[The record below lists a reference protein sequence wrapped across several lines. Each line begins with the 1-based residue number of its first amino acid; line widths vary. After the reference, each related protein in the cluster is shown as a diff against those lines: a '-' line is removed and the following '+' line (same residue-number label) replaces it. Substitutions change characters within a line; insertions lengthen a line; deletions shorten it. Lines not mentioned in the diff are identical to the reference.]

1 MFWPLFH
8 CFFALSP
15 FAAILRFQFNSKR
28 VSVWLLFVFVSDFVL
43 ARRDQAKLTSKSADF
58 CRCAISVTVCVCVSR
73 RIEEQVRLPARWAV
87 GRRTVFGASNCN
99 SVCCCC
105 FILFR
110 FFVAFYVC
118 RTRKFALRRIIQRH
132 KSDINTNWT
141 INPPPSPTSPLLHCC
156 IDSSVIRSLTALFC
170 CCCDYCWFRICC
182 VAFTRM

>member
-58 CRCAISVTVCVCVSR
+58 CRCAISVSVCVCVSR
-73 RIEEQVRLPARWAV
+73 RIEEQVRPPARWAV

-99 SVCCCC
+99 SVCCCFIC
-105 FILFR
+105 FGFLSLFKYAER
-110 FFVAFYVC
+110 VNSHYGGSSNVIKVISTQTGQSTLLPYHLPLSYTVA
-118 RTRKFALRRIIQRH
+118 
-132 KSDINTNWT
+132 
-141 INPPPSPTSPLLHCC
+141 
-156 IDSSVIRSLTALFC
+156 LTVQSFGH
-170 CCCDYCWFRICC
+170 
-182 VAFTRM
+182 